1 MGLIAASSPFPTLAS
16 RGTHLSP
23 SPSSSS
29 VFKTRAGNSPLAVR
43 DPAKGRDPECC
54 SPRFNELIKRYFAQ
68 LPDSSSPLFA
78 RSVSMNPT
86 WHNILEYFLSN
97 GQKNFLATEIVE
109 RKKKNKSHLVK
120 IGPVKISSSSK
131 ERRIAFL
138 AFSFAFCL
146 VSGTEGEGKGRELL
160 YIAANCSR
168 PAVPPPCPGR
178 WLLFN

>member
-23 SPSSSS
+23 SSSSSSS

-120 IGPVKISSSSK
+120 IGSVKISSPRRRGGSRFSPSRSLFALFP
-131 ERRIAFL
+131 ERR
-138 AFSFAFCL
+138 
-146 VSGTEGEGKGRELL
+146 EKGRELL